1 MQATAWTNLAEG
13 EGRAHLCPSWSS
25 YNAFHPD
32 PIPWGLYQLGSDQY
46 PVLNYALAKIYS
58 GLCGPLF
65 IQLCFPGVIVIWN
78 SLILQMHHESSP
90 ILSSKS
96 LHFHPFKIKDVHPF
110 HLLEDIF
117 HNLSIDLGF
126 VVTSHKWPLSQL
138 IDVLAASS
146 LGKSD
151 SLYRPKCFYSVFLI
165 GSLALWI
172 STYPLKNLSSWGV
185 ACIFQRWWKH
195 VAKFPLMK
203 CEPLRSQAPNTG
215 LVLLL
220 FLFSTCPSSGQGQL
234 GLTTHAQW
242 VPLGSVSHILLC
254 IQVTW
259 DLSTQTVIHLAWSQR

>member
-1 MQATAWTNLAEG
+1 
-13 EGRAHLCPSWSS
+13 
-25 YNAFHPD
+25 
-32 PIPWGLYQLGSDQY
+32 
-46 PVLNYALAKIYS
+46 
-58 GLCGPLF
+58 
-65 IQLCFPGVIVIWN
+65 
-78 SLILQMHHESSP
+78 MHHESSP
-90 ILSSKS
+90 ILSSKN
-96 LHFHPFKIKDVHPF
+96 LHFRPFKIKDVHPF
-110 HLLEDIF
+110 HLLEDIL

-138 IDVLAASS
+138 VDVLAASS

-151 SLYRPKCFYSVFLI
+151 SLYRPKCFYSVFLT

-185 ACIFQRWWKH
+185 AAVAGHLEKACIFQRWWKH

-234 GLTTHAQW
+234 RSHHACTVSALGQCFTHFI
-242 VPLGSVSHILLC
+242 VHTSHLGPFNTDCDSFGLGSALR
-254 IQVTW
+254 
-259 DLSTQTVIHLAWSQR
+259 LSLVVGH